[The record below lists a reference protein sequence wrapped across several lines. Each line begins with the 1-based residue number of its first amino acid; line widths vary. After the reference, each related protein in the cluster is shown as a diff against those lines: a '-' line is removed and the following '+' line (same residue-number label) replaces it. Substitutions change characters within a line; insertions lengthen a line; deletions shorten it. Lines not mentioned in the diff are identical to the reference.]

1 VKFDINY
8 TVSGPDITLSQSFV
22 NVDDIKKESK
32 LIEVTW
38 EDGQKLDIYVKATDL
53 IGENTIDT
61 IVIYVFLN
69 SLSKLVKVKG
79 TSYTTIIKLMSTF

>member
-61 IVIYVFLN
+61 KRYLLHYGNKTYEYVFIL
-69 SLSKLVKVKG
+69 LL
-79 TSYTTIIKLMSTF
+79 